1 MKRMWVPDAGSGR
14 SPGGGNGTSSQYF
27 CWENPIDRGVWR
39 TTVHGVTKSRT
50 QLSMPE
56 NIYNT
61 KLTTL
66 TPFKRTIQWHWIC
79 SRCCCMIP
87 LIWGI
92 HSSQIQSKHCFEYT
106 FISLNTTGII
116 SCSRDIER
124 VSFNTSGGL
133 NPTQRQKQ
141 RLSMY
146 KSHLS
151 KR

>member
-1 MKRMWVPDAGSGR
+1 MWVPDAGSGR

-66 TPFKRTIQWHWIC
+66 TPFKRTIQWH
-79 SRCCCMIP
+79 
-87 LIWGI
+87 
-92 HSSQIQSKHCFEYT
+92 
-106 FISLNTTGII
+106 
-116 SCSRDIER
+116 
-124 VSFNTSGGL
+124 
-133 NPTQRQKQ
+133 
-141 RLSMY
+141 
-146 KSHLS
+146 
-151 KR
+151 